1 MRRGEGEHWPCVQRK
16 LRVMLRYCDGGTH
29 APCEAP
35 ARASRLRR
43 NVVAVLAAACTL
55 AAAMATM
62 HLYAA
67 GPVTTIVVA
76 AVPGGALDRTARLL
90 AQRFEADL
98 GRSVVIENRAGGATR
113 IASDHVLKS
122 ARDGNTLLLTTG
134 ASTIDLAF
142 DAGAHPNILV
152 DFVPVA
158 LVTEGQCVLL
168 VRASSPLRNV
178 ADVIAGA
185 RAAPGVLNYGSV
197 NVQSTQ
203 RVVGELF
210 KLSTGT
216 DIMQIP
222 YKSEVAIPMAVANG
236 DLDVGIVGIG
246 SALPFIEAGKVRAI
260 AVSSARRSP
269 ALPDV
274 PTLAEAGVSGVVQTQ
289 WYGMLAPA
297 GTPAETVE
305 ALAHAIARASQSP
318 EYRKAILSMG
328 MEPATGT
335 PSSFGAMLNAEVGKF
350 REVIE
355 RSHLRP

>member
-1 MRRGEGEHWPCVQRK
+1 MRWRGEGRVWSCVQRY
-16 LRVMLRYCDGGTH
+16 LRARLVHGHGGR
-29 APCEAP
+29 
-35 ARASRLRR
+35 RASREVPARDSPHR
-43 NVVAVLAAACTL
+43 YRSIVAVLAAAFAVAT
-55 AAAMATM
+55 ATM
-62 HLYAA
+62 HPYAA
-67 GPVTTIVVA
+67 GPAMTIVVA

-90 AQRFEADL
+90 AQRFEAEL
-98 GRSVVIENRAGGATR
+98 GRSVLIENRAGGATR
-113 IASDHVLKS
+113 IASDYVLKS
-122 ARDGNTLLLTTG
+122 GRDGSTLLLTTG

-142 DAGAHPNILV
+142 NADAHPNILV
-152 DFVPVA
+152 DFAPVA

-168 VRASSPLRNV
+168 VRASSPLHNV
-178 ADVIAGA
+178 ADLIARA
-185 RAAPGVLNYGSV
+185 RAAPGALNYGSV

-210 KLSTGT
+210 KLNTGT
-216 DIMQIP
+216 DILQIP
-222 YKSEVAIPMAVANG
+222 YKSEIAIPMAVANG

-246 SALPFIEAGKVRAI
+246 SALPFIEADKVRPI

-297 GTPAETVE
+297 GTPAEAVE
-305 ALAHAIARASQSP
+305 ALARAVARASQST

-328 MEPATGT
+328 MEPASGT